1 MRKCMRNCRLAVR
14 SLVIVCL
21 LFSTFI
27 PASAQVQDPALQ
39 KAVTVSG
46 NNITI
51 LQVFRSIKKQTG
63 FTLVY
68 SNQLLNDNEKLNLNF
83 RNAKLEEVL
92 DAVLKGRNIVYQVR
106 SNRIVLERKPA
117 APVAKPA
124 APQEEGANETTVRG
138 QVMDPEGTP
147 LPGATV
153 AVNGTSRG
161 VATDEMGVF
170 SIAISEGQTLRIAMI
185 GMNPVEIPYAGQR
198 TLKVTLSEKVDKLNE
213 VVIVGFGKQ
222 KKVTVTGSVASVNMQ
237 DMRTPVISL
246 TNALAGKVA
255 GVISMQSGGGEPG
268 YDNPTFTLRGVGT
281 FQGSV
286 SPLIIVDGVQRQ
298 DVNSTYG
305 GAFNNIDPEDIQS
318 ITLLK
323 DASATAVYGAKGAN
337 GVLIITTKRGV
348 AGKPKVSAKA
358 EAGAT
363 GLTKLP
369 KMVDGV
375 KYMQLYNEAR
385 RNNGE
390 SETYTEEQI
399 AKTASGLDPY
409 LYPNVNWMEQIYKD
423 WTPMTNANV
432 NVSGG
437 GEAMRYYVSMSFY
450 NQDGQYNVSK
460 VNGYN
465 PNLNFKR
472 YDFRSNVD
480 LNVTKSTTL
489 SLNLAA
495 MLVNS
500 RFPGASSRDIWY
512 NTYATNPIAFP
523 VSFPNNVW
531 AGPSNTGGVNPF
543 NVVQNQGYSTEFKPS
558 VQSVLSINQ
567 NLDAVTKGLTATA
580 RFSFDSYG
588 EFGTVRRGLNDL
600 YLADRRDSD
609 GNLVLRQTRFGDKFL
624 GFGTSS
630 SGERMMYLEG
640 NLSYDRTFGD
650 HSFGALLVGA
660 IRNRQRGTAPDV
672 KWSIPFRNQNAAA
685 RVTYGYKDK
694 YLLEGNFGATGS
706 ENFQKGERWG
716 FFPAVSAGWVI
727 SKEDF
732 MASLPAFSLLKVRFS
747 IGNTGNDAIDDDR
760 FGYLTYLSS
769 GAPGISFGTSPSHIP
784 GTAVEVF
791 GTQGLTWETSTKTNL
806 GIDIGLWDKLNV
818 TFDLFKDRRRQILI
832 QRGSISSI
840 GGYDDYAIFANLGEM
855 ENKGFDGSIEY
866 NTHIGKDFSL
876 RLFGNIT
883 YARNRILDADR
894 PTSIFPYQSFE
905 GSRFGEYWGYR
916 HLGLFRDDADV
927 ARSPEQL
934 RPLQPGDIKF
944 TDMNGDGRVD
954 ANDISALGKSSF
966 PTWSYGYG
974 FNLGF
979 KRWELSALFAG
990 VADVGIMANG
1000 SYVNLENG
1008 TAVGVGIVP
1017 FAGIGLYPG
1026 SVLANVEDRWTKENP
1041 RQDAWYPR
1049 LTITNS
1055 GDNNYVNSDWWLKDG
1070 SFMRLKQAS
1079 LSYNIIT
1086 PAQHVKGIS
1095 SLAVY
1100 ANGTNLLT
1108 FSKFKLWDPELGS
1121 NAARYP
1127 FSRTITLGLRAQ
1139 F

>member
-1 MRKCMRNCRLAVR
+1 MRKCMRNCRQAVR
-14 SLVIVCL
+14 SLVILCL
-21 LFSTFI
+21 MFSTFI
-27 PASAQVQDPALQ
+27 PAFGQEKDPALDKQ
-39 KAVTVSG
+39 VTVSG
-46 NNITI
+46 NNMTI
-51 LQVFRSIKKQTG
+51 LQVFRTIKKQTG

-68 SNQLLNDNEKLNLNF
+68 SNQLLNDNEKVNLNF
-83 RNAKLEEVL
+83 RNARLAEVL
-92 DAVLKGRNIVYQVR
+92 DFVLKGRNINYQVR
-106 SNRIVLERKPA
+106 SNRIVLDRKPA

-124 APQEEGANETTVRG
+124 VAQDEAPKEAIVRG
-138 QVMDPEGTP
+138 QVMDPDGTP

-161 VATDEMGVF
+161 TATDEMGVF
-170 SIAISEGQTLRIAMI
+170 SISISDGQTLRVAMI
-185 GMNPVEIPYAGQR
+185 GMNTVEVPYTGQR
-198 TLKVTLSEKVDKLNE
+198 TLKVTLSQKVDKLSE

-281 FQGSV
+281 FRGSV

-318 ITLLK
+318 ISLLK

-348 AGKPKVSAKA
+348 AGKPKISAKA
-358 EAGAT
+358 EAGVS

-369 KMVDGV
+369 EMMDGV
-375 KYMQLYNEAR
+375 TYMQLYNEAR
-385 RNNGE
+385 KNDGNAPLY
-390 SETYTEEQI
+390 SEERI

-409 LYPNVNWMEQIYKD
+409 LYPNVNWIDRIYKD

-450 NQDGQYNVSK
+450 NQDGQYDVSK
-460 VNGYN
+460 INGYN

-480 LNVTKSTTL
+480 VNLTKTTTL

-500 RFPGASSRDIWY
+500 RFPGASAKDIWY
-512 NTYATNPIAFP
+512 NTYATNP
-523 VSFPNNVW
+523 VSFPVEYPGHVW
-531 AGPSNTGGVNPF
+531 AGPPSTGGVNPF
-543 NVVQNQGYSTEFKPS
+543 NLVQNQGYATEFKPS
-558 VQSVLSINQ
+558 VQSVLAVTQ
-567 NLDAVTKGLTATA
+567 NMDQITKGLTATA

-588 EFGTVRRGLNDL
+588 EFGNERRGRNDL
-600 YLADRRDSD
+600 FFAERRDAD
-609 GNLVLRQTRFGDKFL
+609 GNLVLQQLRFGDKYL
-624 GFGTSS
+624 GYGTSS

-640 NLSYDRTFGD
+640 NLAYERTFGP
-650 HSFGALLVGA
+650 HAIGGLLVGA
-660 IRNRQRGTAPDV
+660 IRNRQWGNAGDV
-672 KWSIPFRNQNAAA
+672 KYSIPFRNQNAAA

-706 ENFQKGERWG
+706 ENFDTGKRWG
-716 FFPAVSAGWVI
+716 IFPAMSAGWVI
-727 SKEDF
+727 SREDF
-732 MASLPAFSLLKVRFS
+732 MQTLPAFSLLKVRFS
-747 IGNTGNDAIDDDR
+747 IGTTGNDAIDNNR
-760 FGYLTYLSS
+760 FGYLTYLKNDK
-769 GAPGISFGTSPSHIP
+769 PGISFGSSPTDFP
-784 GTAVEVF
+784 GTAVDVF
-791 GTQGLTWETSTKTNL
+791 GTEGLTWEISTKTNL
-806 GIDIGLWDKLNV
+806 GFDIGLWDKLNI
-818 TFDLFKDRRRQILI
+818 TFDLFKDRRKQILI
-832 QRGSISSI
+832 NRGSISSI
-840 GGYDDYAIFANLGEM
+840 GGYQGEIFANLGEM

-866 NTHIGKDFSL
+866 NTTLGKDFSL
-876 RLFGNIT
+876 RLFGNVT
-883 YARNRILDADR
+883 HARNRIINADN
-894 PTSIFPYQSFE
+894 PTAIYPYQQIE
-905 GSRFGEYWGYR
+905 GTMFGEFRGFR
-916 HLGLFRDDADV
+916 SIGLFRDEDDV
-927 ARSPEQL
+927 AKSPEQL
-934 RPLQPGDIKF
+934 RPMHPGDVKHQ
-944 TDMNGDGRVD
+944 DLNGDGRVD
-954 ANDISALGKSSF
+954 ANDIAFLGKSSF
-966 PTWSYGYG
+966 PIWSYGYG
-974 FNLGF
+974 FNLGY
-979 KRWELSALFAG
+979 KRWEISALFAG

-1000 SYVNLENG
+1000 RSIDQEDG
-1008 TAVGVGIVP
+1008 TAIGVGVVP
-1017 FAGIGLYPG
+1017 FAGIGLYPA
-1026 SVLANVEDRWTKENP
+1026 SVLAKAEDRWMQENP

-1055 GDNNYVNSDWWLKDG
+1055 GDNNYVNSEWWLKDG

-1079 LSYNIIT
+1079 LSYQIINS
-1086 PAQHVKGIS
+1086 AMHVKGIS
-1095 SLAVY
+1095 SLQVY

-1121 NAARYP
+1121 MGARYP

>member
-1 MRKCMRNCRLAVR
+1 MRNCRQAVR

-21 LFSTFI
+21 MLSTF
-27 PASAQVQDPALQ
+27 AAAMAQEKDPALQ
-39 KAVTVSG
+39 KAVTVTGS
-46 NNITI
+46 NMSI

-68 SNQLLNDNEKLNLNF
+68 SNQLLNDNDRLDLNF

-92 DAVLKGRNIVYQVR
+92 DFVLKGRNLVYQVR
-106 SNRIVLERKPA
+106 SSRIVLDRKPA
-117 APVAKPA
+117 APVAKPVV
-124 APQEEGANETTVRG
+124 PQDEGQKETTVRG
-138 QVMDPEGTP
+138 QVMDPDGTP

-170 SIAISEGQTLRIAMI
+170 SITVAQGQTLRVAMI
-185 GMNPVEIPYAGQR
+185 GMNPVEVPYTGQR
-198 TLKVTLSEKVDKLNE
+198 TLKVTLSQKVDKLNE
-213 VVIVGFGKQ
+213 VVVVGFGKQ

-237 DMRTPVISL
+237 DMRTPVPSL

-255 GVISMQSGGGEPG
+255 GVISMQTGGGEPG
-268 YDNPTFTLRGVGT
+268 YDNPTFTLRGIGT
-281 FQGSV
+281 FKGSV

-318 ITLLK
+318 ISLLK

-348 AGKPKVSAKA
+348 AGKPKVAAKA
-358 EAGAT
+358 EAGYT

-369 KMVDGV
+369 KMMDGV
-375 KYMQLYNEAR
+375 TYMKLFNEAR
-385 RNNGE
+385 ENNGDAPRF
-390 SETYTEEQI
+390 TEETI

-409 LYPNVNWMEQIYKD
+409 LYPNVNWIDRIYDD
-423 WTPMTNANV
+423 WAAMTNANV

-450 NQDGQYNVSK
+450 NQDGQYNVTK
-460 VNGYN
+460 ANGYN

-480 LNVTKSTTL
+480 LNVTKTTTL

-500 RFPGASSRDIWY
+500 RFPGASAADIWY
-512 NTYATNPIAFP
+512 NTYATNPVAFP

-531 AGPSNTGGVNPF
+531 AGPAQTEGVNPF

-558 VQSVLSINQ
+558 VQSVLSVNQ
-567 NLDAVTKGLTATA
+567 NLDAITKGLSATA
-580 RFSFDSYG
+580 RFSFDSYA
-588 EFGTVRRGLNDL
+588 EFGTQRRGLNDL
-600 YLADRRDSD
+600 FRAERRDAD
-609 GNLVLRQTRFGDKFL
+609 GNLVLVPTRFGDKSL

-640 NLSYDRTFGD
+640 NIAYDRSFGP

-660 IRNRQRGTAPDV
+660 IRNRQRGSASDL

-685 RVTYGYKDK
+685 RITYGYKDK

-716 FFPAVSAGWVI
+716 FFPAASAGWVI
-727 SKEDF
+727 SREGF
-732 MASLPAFSLLKVRFS
+732 MANVPALTLLKIRASVGS
-747 IGNTGNDAIDDDR
+747 TGNDAIDEER
-760 FGYLTYLSS
+760 FGYLTYITTNK
-769 GAPGISFGTSPSHIP
+769 PGIAFGTSPTYYN
-784 GTAVEVF
+784 GTDVTVF

-806 GIDIGLWDKLNV
+806 GLDISLWDKLNV
-818 TFDLFKDRRRQILI
+818 TVDLFKDHRRQILI
-832 QRGSISSI
+832 NRQSISVI
-840 GGYDDYAIFANLGEM
+840 GGYAGNAIFANLGEM

-866 NTHIGKDFSL
+866 NTSIGKDFSL
-876 RLFGNIT
+876 RLFGNVT
-883 YARNRILDADR
+883 YARNRILDADN
-894 PTSIFPYQSFE
+894 PLAIYGYQQVE
-905 GSRFGEYWGYR
+905 GTMFQEFRGYK
-916 HLGLFRDDADV
+916 HQGLFRDEDDV
-927 ARSPEQL
+927 SHSPEQL
-934 RPLQPGDIKF
+934 RQMYPGDIKF
-944 TDMNGDGRVD
+944 RDLNGDGRVD
-954 ANDISALGKSSF
+954 PNDQAYLGKSAF
-966 PTWSYGYG
+966 PVWSYGYG
-974 FNLGF
+974 FNLGY
-979 KRWELSALFAG
+979 KRWEISALFAG

-1000 SYVNLENG
+1000 SEINRYNG

-1017 FAGIGLYPG
+1017 FAGIGLYPA
-1026 SVLANVEDRWTKENP
+1026 SMLANAEDRWTKENP

-1055 GDNNYVNSDWWLKDG
+1055 TDNNFTNSDWWLKDG

-1086 PAQHVKGIS
+1086 SDMRVKGIS
-1095 SLAVY
+1095 NLQVY